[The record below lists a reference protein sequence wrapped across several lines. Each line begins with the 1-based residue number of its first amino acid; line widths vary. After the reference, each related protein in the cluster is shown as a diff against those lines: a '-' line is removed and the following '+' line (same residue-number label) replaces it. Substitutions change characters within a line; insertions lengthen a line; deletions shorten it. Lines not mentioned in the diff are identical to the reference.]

1 MTKKFVID
9 AGHGGKDA
17 GAVNGDLY
25 EKDVAL
31 KVAKLLGEELEKRGH
46 KVVYTHVDD
55 TFIELSDRAK
65 ISNNSNADYFVSIH
79 CNSADDKTAEG
90 VETWYY
96 KESTSGKA
104 LAQSVQNELAKI
116 DGVKDRGIK
125 GGEFYVLKYTKAPSI
140 LIELGFIS
148 HEAEKKLLFKE
159 FYQRDLCD
167 KIITGITKHVG

>member
-1 MTKKFVID
+1 MAKKFVID

-17 GAVNGDLY
+17 GAVNGGLY

-46 KVVYTHVDD
+46 NVVYTRVDD

-79 CNSADDKTAEG
+79 CNSAENKTAEG
-90 VETWYY
+90 VETWYH
-96 KESTSGKA
+96 KAGKA

-125 GGEFYVLKYTKAPSI
+125 GGEFYVLKHTKAPAI

-159 FYQRDLCD
+159 FYQRDLCN
-167 KIITGITKHVG
+167 KIVTGIIKHVG